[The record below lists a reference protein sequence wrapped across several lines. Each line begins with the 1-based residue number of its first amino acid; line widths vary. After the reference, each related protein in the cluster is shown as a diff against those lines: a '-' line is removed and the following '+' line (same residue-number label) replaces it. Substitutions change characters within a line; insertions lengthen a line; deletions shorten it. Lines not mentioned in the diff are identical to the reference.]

1 MITTLR
7 HQSDDDDD
15 DYKDEDDDVDE
26 TNFCGYTD
34 KKLRMD
40 TGIKN

>member
-7 HQSDDDDD
+7 HQSDDD

-34 KKLRMD
+34 KKLWMD
-40 TGIKN
+40 TGIKKLN